1 MRGPDEEKTPRSH
14 SPDCAGFYKSASIKK
29 DSGRHRL
36 PAKKLLL
43 FNTFAKSPRNCL
55 PGGIS
60 SGRGVYT
67 LISMSGV
74 LFKARILTYITY
86 IKYYFKYVNYT
97 YIFTHDCQIPDK
109 PKLKEPFAFLGPNA
123 PTLSTPSCA

>member
-1 MRGPDEEKTPRSH
+1 MLSKKNLMRGSDEEKTPRNH

-43 FNTFAKSPRNCL
+43 FNTFAKSHWAHL
-55 PGGIS
+55 GTAYPGHFIRS
-60 SGRGVYT
+60 WSIA

-74 LFKARILTYITY
+74 LFKARILTYITLNT
-86 IKYYFKYVNYT
+86 ILNM
-97 YIFTHDCQIPDK
+97 
-109 PKLKEPFAFLGPNA
+109 
-123 PTLSTPSCA
+123 